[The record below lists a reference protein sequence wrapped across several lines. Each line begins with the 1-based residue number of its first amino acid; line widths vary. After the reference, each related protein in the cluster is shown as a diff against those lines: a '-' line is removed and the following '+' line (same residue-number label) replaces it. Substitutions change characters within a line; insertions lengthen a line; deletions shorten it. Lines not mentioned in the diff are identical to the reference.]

1 MNDKFENIENQKN
14 QNLFSRR
21 NKINENNKYINTTES
36 GNKFKKETL
45 IQSIKSS
52 GINSLS
58 QKNTNLFNSHKFLIK
73 NYLIKNFEEIKKL
86 EIIKIIKNQT
96 LKIMKLTIIK

>member
-14 QNLFSRR
+14 QNLFRRR
-21 NKINENNKYINTTES
+21 NKINENNKYINKAES

-52 GINSLS
+52 EINSLS
-58 QKNTNLFNSHKFLIK
+58 QKNTNLFNSHKFHIK
-73 NYLIKNFEEIKKL
+73 NYLIKNSEEI
-86 EIIKIIKNQT
+86 I
-96 LKIMKLTIIK
+96 